1 GSGRLRRGG
10 LTSRYEQAAFHA
22 LCADLAAR
30 ISTRPAE
37 EDLDRGQ
44 RHAEQAAAAL
54 REAVAG
60 GFRNGAVLEAD
71 PDLGAIRSRDGFQTV
86 LRGLKEKS
94 RVEAAPRKDQ
104 PPANGQPQT
113 RSATADVR

>member
-37 EDLDRGQ
+37 EDLDRGR
-44 RHAEQAAAAL
+44 RHAEQAVVAL

-60 GFRNGAVLEAD
+60 GFRNVAVLESD
-71 PDLGAIRSRDGFQTV
+71 PDLGAIRSRDDFQTV
-86 LRGLKEKS
+86 LRGLKEKTRGAVAAQDDQTWANERLES
-94 RVEAAPRKDQ
+94 RP
-104 PPANGQPQT
+104 T
-113 RSATADVR
+113 TAGAR